1 MNAVIIDIKGR
12 SAAAMCENGSIVR
25 IPDANY
31 TVGQVMELHEI
42 RHRRAPSLRKIGTV
56 AAAAALILGIGTGT
70 AYATPYGTVTLD
82 TDSAIEYTINR
93 FDRVLRVKALNE
105 EGEAVLETLDVDTIR
120 FRPVEQAIEAT
131 FSRQESGDKSPIQI
145 VTKTK
150 NAQHTER
157 LQEHLR
163 HSVRTESLPPI
174 PDGTPGLP
182 DIGFSREAS
191 THDRDTREH
200 IGVFHPDS
208 VPEERENAER
218 PEETVPVDEFRKPA
232 GEESD
237 RNNPSD
243 FSDDYT
249 IPEQPKSPPY
259 DAMDTSHGHA
269 TETFSPAEPDG
280 GFSLPDFAPTGGP
293 ELGGPPPAP

>member
-1 MNAVIIDIKGR
+1 MNAVIVDIRGS

-25 IPDANY
+25 VPDANY
-31 TVGQVMELHEI
+31 TVGQIIELREI
-42 RHRRAPSLRKIGTV
+42 RHRRSPSLRKIGTV

-131 FSRQESGDKSPIQI
+131 LAWQESDDENPIQI
-145 VTKTK
+145 VAETK

-163 HSVRTESLPPI
+163 HSVRSGSLHAAPVEA
-174 PDGTPGLP
+174 PGSP
-182 DIGFSREAS
+182 EIGFSAEESA
-191 THDRDTREH
+191 HDHGTREH
-200 IGVFHPDS
+200 SGNFHPDS
-208 VPEERENAER
+208 VPDGRENAD
-218 PEETVPVDEFRKPA
+218 VPYEQSSEMLHPA
-232 GEESD
+232 G
-237 RNNPSD
+237 
-243 FSDDYT
+243 
-249 IPEQPKSPPY
+249 
-259 DAMDTSHGHA
+259 
-269 TETFSPAEPDG
+269 PDG
-280 GFSLPDFAPTGGP
+280 SFPPPGSAPAGGQGP
-293 ELGGPPPAP
+293 GGPPPAP